1 MLVRC
6 NYNSKRGNRFSEE
19 RDRKGRV
26 IRPGIGQETK
36 LQSYHDDQTKA
47 CRVKS
52 GKARR
57 EQSSR

>member
-26 IRPGIGQETK
+26 IRPG
-36 LQSYHDDQTKA
+36 DQA
-47 CRVKS
+47 
-52 GKARR
+52 A
-57 EQSSR
+57 ELPL